1 MNYCGE
7 FVDFDQPELLTCAG
21 LPALRH
27 LYLLRLPKRT
37 RRRQL
42 AAPGL
47 LHQVETLGFDYLDD
61 MVRSG
66 SWAAL
71 GLDAASLDKTLFDCG
86 AAQVDFFAR
95 RFTGLRHLRIYH
107 VASYS
112 VDLFTW
118 VAQQYADLA
127 RDLAA
132 GNLPDLQ
139 TLYLSGTLDVS
150 HGMLPRKLADTI
162 RPVLAQCVTA
172 SVAVVFEDGFVT
184 RVANGE
190 ERFSPHFEARCQ
202 RVRAEKKAARVP
214 ELR

>member
-1 MNYCGE
+1 MIYCGE
-7 FVDFDQPELLTCAG
+7 SVDFEQPELLACAG

-27 LYLLRLPKRT
+27 LYLLQLPQRN

-42 AAPGL
+42 VAPGL
-47 LHQVETLGFDYLDD
+47 LHQVETLGFYFRND

-71 GLDAASLDKTLFDCG
+71 GLDAASLDKTLFDC
-86 AAQVDFFAR
+86 ASSRVDFFAQPVA
-95 RFTGLRHLRIYH
+95 GPRHLRLYDFYR
-107 VASYS
+107 SDQYS
-112 VDLFTW
+112 V
-118 VAQQYADLA
+118 VARQYADLA
-127 RDLAA
+127 RHLAA
-132 GNLPDLQ
+132 GNLPDLK

-150 HGMLPRKLADTI
+150 HVMLPRKLADAI